1 MKKIQ
6 DIPWSEKIKCEKSFV
21 KKDLY
26 KKLLSH
32 VFETIGENMP
42 EQLQTYIS
50 ENPEAR
56 DGIETEV
63 QVTNKHLSARATNS
77 GRADLLIPFTTKSG
91 EEHALW
97 VEMTAKYGKWDW
109 DHQRQWRD
117 KFIPLMETYDK
128 VIPIMIADKFSENF
142 INNFDK
148 WSNRGWDK
156 THAIELNFQKIE
168 KEWGFKMNLRTDS
181 YLDEKSYQGG
191 LTNSKIA
198 NKAFYE
204 KLKTMFEN
212 TDIEIYSN
220 PSEQTG
226 GYYRVKY
233 KGDWSGF
240 YLRRS
245 TLRNDMLGIL
255 ADRPEYA
262 SKYKKEVYETIKHSS
277 NDVKEMMRECAN
289 VELTFN
295 DAKDPQLLS
304 KLTSVE
310 DAKMLIESFINCV
323 INVK

>member
-6 DIPWSEKIKCEKSFV
+6 DIPWSEKIKSEKVFV

-26 KKLLSH
+26 KKLLPD

-50 ENPEAR
+50 ENTEAR
-56 DGIETEV
+56 DGQETEV
-63 QVTNKHLSARATNS
+63 PVTNKHLSAKAKSS
-77 GRADLLIPFTTKSG
+77 GRADLLIPFTTKNG

-97 VEMTAKYGKWDW
+97 IETMDKSGKWNYEHHD
-109 DHQRQWRD
+109 QWRNKMWSLTD
-117 KFIPLMETYDK
+117 RYDR
-128 VIPIMIADKFSENF
+128 VIPVMIADKFDSNF
-142 INNFDK
+142 VNNFDE
-148 WSNRGWDK
+148 WSNRGLNV

-168 KEWGFKMNLRTDS
+168 KEWGFKMTLRTDS
-181 YLDEKSYQGG
+181 YLDDKSYQGG
-191 LTNSKIA
+191 LTNSQIA

-204 KLKTMFEN
+204 KLRAMFEN

-220 PSEQTG
+220 ESEQTG

-233 KGDWSGF
+233 QGDWAGF

-255 ADRPEYA
+255 GQNSEYA
-262 SKYKKEVYETIKHSS
+262 SKYKHEVYEMIKYSS
-277 NDVKEMMRECAN
+277 NDVKEMMRECGN
-289 VELTFN
+289 IELTFN

-310 DAKMLIESFINCV
+310 DAKMLVESFINCV
-323 INVK
+323 IDTK